1 MKKLRILVLMHED
14 LVPPETMDGY
24 SDKEILEW
32 KTEYD
37 VVTTLRE
44 MGHQTMPLGVS
55 DDLAVLRKAIVGH
68 KPHITFNL
76 LEEFHGIEAY
86 DRHVVGYLELRRQH
100 YTGCNPRGLLLAR
113 DKALSKEILAYH
125 RVPAPKFQVF
135 PRGKKVKRVR
145 RLEFPLLVKSLLQD
159 ASAGI
164 SQASLVHDDDKLTN
178 QVQCIHQDVG
188 SDAIAEQYIEGREL
202 YCAVIGNQR
211 LQTFPVWEMLFK
223 KKPDHIANIAT
234 ERVKWDE
241 AYQKKIGIETRAA
254 EDLPDGVEDRIFK
267 LCKRIYRVLSMSGYG
282 RMDLR
287 LTPDGRVYFL
297 EANPNPNL
305 SYGED
310 LAESAE
316 KIGVSYESLL
326 QRIINLGLRYQAPW
340 KGQHHET
347 G

>member
-14 LVPPETMDGY
+14 LIPPETMDGY

-44 MGHQTMPLGVS
+44 MGHQAMPLGVS
-55 DDLAVLRKAIVGH
+55 DDLAVLRKAIAEH

-76 LEEFHGIEAY
+76 LEEFHGVEAY

-135 PRGKKVKRVR
+135 PRGKKVRRVR
-145 RLEFPLLVKSLLQD
+145 RLGFPLLVKSLLQD

-164 SQASLVHDDDKLTN
+164 SQASLVHDDNKLAD
-178 QVQCIHQDVG
+178 QVQHIHQG
-188 SDAIAEQYIEGREL
+188 IESDAIAEQYIEGREL
-202 YCAVIGNQR
+202 YCAVIGNHR
-211 LQTFPVWEMLFK
+211 LQTYPVWEMLFK
-223 KKPDHIANIAT
+223 NKPNNVANIAT

-241 AYQKKIGIETRAA
+241 KYQKKIGIETHAA
-254 EDLPDGVEDRIFK
+254 EDLPDGAEDRIFK
-267 LCKRIYRVLSMSGYG
+267 LCKRIYRALSMSGYG

-287 LTPDGRVYFL
+287 LTPEGRVYFL

-316 KIGVSYESLL
+316 KAGTSYEALL
-326 QRIINLGLRYQAPW
+326 KRIINLGLRYEAPW
-340 KGQHHET
+340 KGT
-347 G
+347 PPRLT